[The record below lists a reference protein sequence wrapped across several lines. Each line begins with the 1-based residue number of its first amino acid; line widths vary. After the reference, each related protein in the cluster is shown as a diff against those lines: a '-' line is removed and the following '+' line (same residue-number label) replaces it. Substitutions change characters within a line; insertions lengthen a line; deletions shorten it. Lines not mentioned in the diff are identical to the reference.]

1 MPPLPSTFDYRPPPG
16 LDILYEDERLIVCNK
31 PSGLL
36 TVPGKDIS
44 LADCLEV
51 RVQARRP
58 EFPATKVVHRLDK
71 DTSGIILLAYDKKA
85 LGSLGSQFEHRKVEK
100 YYVARVWGEVEGDSG
115 ETTVS
120 VENARRIHAEADAE
134 GLLRVVAYAEAM
146 AVLLAGLD
154 VHVGV
159 PEALVRQAL
168 DDTLTGT
175 FPWSPILG
183 GVCAHLERHVRS
195 RLSSAL
201 LAAGRQRGRLRDP
214 WAARLARAQVGD
226 LRGLELV
233 AHHAGEMAA
242 TFRRGD
248 RDVRLTAERL
258 AAEKFVGCRIRPV
271 P

>member
-1 MPPLPSTFDYRPPPG
+1 MSY
-16 LDILYEDERLIVCNK
+16 V
-31 PSGLL
+31 
-36 TVPGKDIS
+36 TV
-44 LADCLEV
+44 
-51 RVQARRP
+51 Q
-58 EFPATKVVHRLDK
+58 
-71 DTSGIILLAYDKKA
+71 
-85 LGSLGSQFEHRKVEK
+85 
-100 YYVARVWGEVEGDSG
+100 
-115 ETTVS
+115 TTVS

-175 FPWSPILG
+175 FPWSPLLG

-195 RLSSAL
+195 RLAAAL

-258 AAEKFVGCRIRPV
+258 AAHVSTCVATYLQDTAPIPKASPSDLSDETAPGDGGDHGELN
-271 P
+271 